1 VLELI
6 PKVIPAPDPAVPDS
20 VAEFDLVQP
29 FLLESSG
36 IRGDLV
42 RLGAVAEHIV
52 TRHAYPGPLAGLLV
66 EMLTLTA
73 MLSSMMKYDGVF
85 SLQTSGDGPVRLM
98 VSDMTSKGH
107 LRGYAGFDAARLA
120 AVVEGPMVE
129 GAAVEG
135 AAVEGAA
142 GAEVAAGVAALLGH
156 GHLAY
161 TVDQGPDME
170 RYQGIVA
177 LSGATLADCLQHY
190 FLQSEQIQTG
200 LIVVSG
206 NGSGAQGGAWRAA
219 GLILQRL
226 PEEAGRAAAV
236 APDDDDAWRR
246 AMVLQA
252 SCTEAELL
260 DPGLPVDTL
269 LYRLFHE
276 EGVRVFRRR
285 PLVARCRCA
294 RTRLEETLRSL
305 PRAEIEDLRVD
316 GEVIVTCE
324 YCNRCYRFDD
334 AALARIY
341 TKGP

>member
-1 VLELI
+1 MSELTRQA
-6 PKVIPAPDPAVPDS
+6 VAEPAA
-20 VAEFDLVQP
+20 AEFDLVQP

-42 RLGAVAEHIV
+42 RLGTAAEHIV
-52 TRHAYPGPLAGLLV
+52 TRHAYPDPIARLLV

-98 VSDMTSKGH
+98 VSDITSQGH
-107 LRGYAGFDAARLA
+107 LRGYAGFDAERLA
-120 AVVEGPMVE
+120 AVAEGE
-129 GAAVEG
+129 E
-135 AAVEGAA
+135 
-142 GAEVAAGVAALLGH
+142 GVAELIGR

-190 FLQSEQIQTG
+190 FFQSEQIQTG
-200 LIVVSG
+200 LMVASG
-206 NGSGAQGGAWRAA
+206 KAVDARGTIWRAA

-226 PEEAGRAAAV
+226 PEEAGQAAVV
-236 APDDDDAWRR
+236 APDEDAWRR

-260 DPGLPVDTL
+260 DPALPVNDL
-269 LYRLFHE
+269 LFRLFHE

-285 PLVARCRCA
+285 PLAARCRCA
-294 RTRLEETLRSL
+294 RDRLEETLRAL
-305 PRAEIEDLRVD
+305 PRAEIEDLKVD

-324 YCNRCYRFDD
+324 YCNRRYRFDE
-334 AALARIY
+334 AALARVY
-341 TKGP
+341 ASQAAP

>member
-1 VLELI
+1 MSELI
-6 PKVIPAPDPAVPDS
+6 PTKSLVPDRAATA
-20 VAEFDLVQP
+20 AEFDLVQP

-42 RLGAVAEHIV
+42 RLGTAAGHIV
-52 TRHAYPGPLAGLLV
+52 TRHAYPDALAALLA
-66 EMLTLTA
+66 ELLTLTA
-73 MLSSMMKYDGVF
+73 MLSSMMKFDGVF
-85 SLQTSGDGPVRLM
+85 SLQTSSDGPVGLM
-98 VSDMTSKGH
+98 VADMTSEGH
-107 LRGYAGFDAARLA
+107 LRGYAGFDADRLVA
-120 AVVEGPMVE
+120 AVGHS
-129 GAAVEG
+129 AVEPG
-135 AAVEGAA
+135 GTEISP
-142 GAEVAAGVAALLGH
+142 GVAELLGT

-177 LSGATLADCLQHY
+177 LGGTTLADCLQHY

-200 LIVVSG
+200 LILASG
-206 NGSGAQGGAWRAA
+206 KTGDSWRAA

-226 PEEAGRAAAV
+226 PEEAAGSAAAAV
-236 APDDDDAWRR
+236 PDEDAWRR

-260 DPGLPVDTL
+260 DPALPVNDL

-285 PLVARCRCA
+285 PLAARCRCA
-294 RTRLEETLRSL
+294 RDRLEDTLRSL
-305 PRAEIEDLRVD
+305 PRSEIEDLKVD

-324 YCNRCYRFDD
+324 YCNRRYRFDE
-334 AALARIY
+334 AALARVY
-341 TKGP
+341 ASQPTP

>member
-1 VLELI
+1 MPELTKI
-6 PKVIPAPDPAVPDS
+6 LA
-20 VAEFDLVQP
+20 AEFDLVQP
-29 FLLESSG
+29 FLLEASG

-42 RLGAVAEHIV
+42 RLGAAAEHIV
-52 TRHAYPGPLAGLLV
+52 TRHAYPGPVAGLLV

-73 MLSSMMKYDGVF
+73 MLSAMMKYDGVF

-98 VSDMTSKGH
+98 VSDVTSQGH
-107 LRGYAGFDAARLA
+107 LRGYAGFDAERLA
-120 AVVEGPMVE
+120 TM
-129 GAAVEG
+129 
-135 AAVEGAA
+135 A
-142 GAEVAAGVAALLGH
+142 GAGVAELLGK

-190 FLQSEQIQTG
+190 FRQSEQIRTG
-200 LIVVSG
+200 LMVASG
-206 NGSGAQGGAWRAA
+206 KVGGSWRAG

-226 PEEAGRAAAV
+226 PEEAGQAAV
-236 APDDDDAWRR
+236 AAPDEDAWRR

-252 SCTEAELL
+252 SCTKAELL
-260 DPGLPVDTL
+260 DPDLPVNDL

-276 EGVRVFRRR
+276 EGVRAFRRR

-305 PRAEIEDLRVD
+305 PRTEIEDLNID
-316 GEVIVTCE
+316 GEVVVTCE
-324 YCNRCYRFDD
+324 YCNRRYHFDD

-341 TKGP
+341 AAEPTP

>member
-1 VLELI
+1 VLELTS
-6 PKVIPAPDPAVPDS
+6 PKESPAAA
-20 VAEFDLVQP
+20 AEFDLVQP

-42 RLGAVAEHIV
+42 RLGAVAGHIV
-52 TRHAYPGPLAGLLV
+52 TRHAYPDPLAALLV

-73 MLSSMMKYDGVF
+73 MLSAMMKYDGVF

-98 VSDMTSKGH
+98 VSEVTTEGH

-120 AVVEGPMVE
+120 A
-129 GAAVEG
+129 AVE
-135 AAVEGAA
+135 
-142 GAEVAAGVAALLGH
+142 AEPPSGPAPGVAELLGG

-200 LIVVSG
+200 LIVASG
-206 NGSGAQGGAWRAA
+206 NAGGTWRGA

-226 PEEAGRAAAV
+226 PEEASGRAVSAV
-236 APDDDDAWRR
+236 PDEDAWRR

-252 SCTEAELL
+252 SCTETELL
-260 DPGLPVDTL
+260 DPGLPVNDL

-285 PLVARCRCA
+285 PLVARCRCTRA
-294 RTRLEETLRSL
+294 RLEQTLRSL
-305 PRAEIEDLRVD
+305 PRAEIEDLKID
-316 GEVIVTCE
+316 GEVVVTCE
-324 YCNRCYRFDD
+324 YCNRRYCFDD

-341 TKGP
+341 SA

>member
-1 VLELI
+1 VLELTS
-6 PKVIPAPDPAVPDS
+6 PKDSPATAA
-20 VAEFDLVQP
+20 AEFDLVQP

-52 TRHAYPGPLAGLLV
+52 TRHAYPGPLAALLV

-73 MLSSMMKYDGVF
+73 MLSAMMKYDGVF

-98 VSDMTSKGH
+98 VSEVTTEGH
-107 LRGYAGFDAARLA
+107 LRGYAGFDAQRLA
-120 AVVEGPMVE
+120 APAE
-129 GAAVEG
+129 AA
-135 AAVEGAA
+135 AA
-142 GAEVAAGVAALLGH
+142 GAAAGVAELLGT

-161 TVDQGPDME
+161 TLDQGPEME

-200 LIVVSG
+200 LVVASG
-206 NGSGAQGGAWRAA
+206 NSGGTWRAA

-226 PEEAGRAAAV
+226 PEEASGRAVAAV
-236 APDDDDAWRR
+236 PDEDAWRR

-260 DPGLPVDTL
+260 DPGLPVNDL
-269 LYRLFHE
+269 LYHLFHE

-294 RTRLEETLRSL
+294 RARLEQTLRSL
-305 PRAEIEDLRVD
+305 PRAEIEDLKVD
-316 GEVIVTCE
+316 GEVAVTCE
-324 YCNRCYRFDD
+324 YCNRRYCFDD

-341 TKGP
+341 SAQRRG

>member
-1 VLELI
+1 MPELT
-6 PKVIPAPDPAVPDS
+6 PTDS

-42 RLGAVAEHIV
+42 RLGNAAGHIV
-52 TRHAYPGPLAGLLV
+52 TRHAYPDPLAALLA
-66 EMLTLTA
+66 ELLTLTA
-73 MLSSMMKYDGVF
+73 MLSSMMKFDGVF
-85 SLQTSGDGPVRLM
+85 SLQTSSDGPVGLM
-98 VSDMTSKGH
+98 VADITSEGH
-107 LRGYAGFDAARLA
+107 LRGYAGFDADRLA
-120 AVVEGPMVE
+120 AVLE
-129 GAAVEG
+129 
-135 AAVEGAA
+135 
-142 GAEVAAGVAALLGH
+142 AEAGVPELLGT

-200 LIVVSG
+200 LILASG
-206 NGSGAQGGAWRAA
+206 KVGDSWRAA

-226 PEEAGRAAAV
+226 PEEAAGTAAAAV
-236 APDDDDAWRR
+236 PDEDAWRR

-252 SCTEAELL
+252 SCTGAELL
-260 DPGLPVDTL
+260 DPTLPVNGL

-285 PLVARCRCA
+285 PLAARCRCG
-294 RTRLEETLRSL
+294 RDRLEQTLRSL
-305 PRAEIEDLRVD
+305 PRAEIEDLRID
-316 GEVIVTCE
+316 GAVIVTCE
-324 YCNRCYRFDD
+324 YCNRRYRFDD
-334 AALARIY
+334 AALARVY
-341 TKGP
+341 TSQPTP

>member
-1 VLELI
+1 M
-6 PKVIPAPDPAVPDS
+6 
-20 VAEFDLVQP
+20 VQP

-42 RLGAVAEHIV
+42 RLAAVAEHIV
-52 TRHAYPGPLAGLLV
+52 TRHAYPGPLAALLV

-73 MLSSMMKYDGVF
+73 MLSSRMKYDGVF
-85 SLQTSGDGPVRLM
+85 SLQTSSDGPVRLM
-98 VSDMTSKGH
+98 VSDMTSNGH
-107 LRGYAGFDAARLA
+107 LRGYAGFDATRLTA
-120 AVVEGPMVE
+120 AAP
-129 GAAVEG
+129 
-135 AAVEGAA
+135 
-142 GAEVAAGVAALLGH
+142 GVAALLGQ

-161 TVDQGPDME
+161 TVDQGLDME

-200 LIVVSG
+200 LMVVSG
-206 NGSGAQGGAWRAA
+206 NAGGSWRAA

-226 PEEAGRAAAV
+226 PEEAVRAAV
-236 APDDDDAWRR
+236 AGPDDDAWRR

-260 DPGLPVDTL
+260 DPGLPVNTL

-276 EGVRVFRRR
+276 EGVRAFRRR

-305 PRAEIEDLRVD
+305 PRVEIEDLKVD

-324 YCNRCYRFDD
+324 YCNRRYHCDD
-334 AALARIY
+334 AALAGIY
-341 TKGP
+341 APEPTP

>member
-1 VLELI
+1 MPELI
-6 PKVIPAPDPAVPDS
+6 PKEVPDS
-20 VAEFDLVQP
+20 ATAEFDLVQP
-29 FLLESSG
+29 FMLESSG

-52 TRHAYPGPLAGLLV
+52 TRHAYPGPLAAALV

-98 VSDMTSKGH
+98 VSDMTSKGY
-107 LRGYAGFDAARLA
+107 LRGYAGYDAARLA
-120 AVVEGPMVE
+120 AVE
-129 GAAVEG
+129 A
-135 AAVEGAA
+135 AA
-142 GAEVAAGVAALLGH
+142 GAEGAPGVAALLGQ

-161 TVDQGPDME
+161 TVDQGPGME

-190 FLQSEQIQTG
+190 VLQSDPIQTG
-200 LIVVSG
+200 LMVVSG
-206 NGSGAQGGAWRAA
+206 HAGGSWRAA

-226 PEEAGRAAAV
+226 PEEAGRAAV
-236 APDDDDAWRR
+236 AAPDDDAWRR

-252 SCTEAELL
+252 SCKEAELL

-285 PLVARCRCA
+285 PLAARCRCA
-294 RTRLEETLRSL
+294 RRRLEETLRSL
-305 PRAEIEDLRVD
+305 PRTEIEDLKVD
-316 GEVIVTCE
+316 GEVVVTCE
-324 YCNRCYRFDD
+324 YCNRRYRFDD

-341 TKGP
+341 SAKPTP